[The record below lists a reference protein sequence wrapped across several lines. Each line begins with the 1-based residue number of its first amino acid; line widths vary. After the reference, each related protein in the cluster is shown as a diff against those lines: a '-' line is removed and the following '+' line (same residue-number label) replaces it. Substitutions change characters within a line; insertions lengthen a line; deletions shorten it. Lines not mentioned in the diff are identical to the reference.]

1 MFAFTRSRRNL
12 ACLFALSMGSILV
25 VFAAIAYYLGV
36 ENQLEVFDEEL
47 YSTSKAI
54 AANAQYTLYAERSQ
68 LNKDDILTLRDGL
81 PPLRGELPLGS
92 KLVYVRWYNSQKKL
106 IKSGSKDAPRKLTV
120 GSGSQTIQINNKQA
134 GATATKTWLRELT
147 IPIIRNEMIV
157 GYLQMAAPLTP
168 LRESLNRSRL
178 FLTLGV
184 PVTLGFIG
192 ITGWFLGGLA
202 MQPTRRAYEQLQ
214 RFTADASHELRAP
227 VAAVLSNAQ
236 VALMPPEDPVEQ
248 RFRLENI
255 EEIAKS
261 MRNLIGNLLFLA
273 RHEGSLD
280 ITALKNIDLVEL
292 LRSLYDEYKQQATAQ
307 NLNFSLHLLEQPLYF
322 QADADLLKQAIVNLL
337 ANAFKYTPAGGTVR
351 LRLFQRTHRAIIQV
365 EDTGIGIPSE
375 NLPYIFERFYR
386 VDTMRSRQTGGFGL
400 GLAISQQIIQAHQGE
415 ITANSVLG
423 KGSILE
429 IQLPLSSGIRQ
440 KSRL

>member
-1 MFAFTRSRRNL
+1 MTMFAFARSRRNL

-47 YSTSKAI
+47 YSTSKTI
-54 AANAQYTLYAERSQ
+54 AANAEYSLDAERSQ
-68 LNKDDILTLRDGL
+68 LNKDDI
-81 PPLRGELPLGS
+81 PALGS
-92 KLVYVRWYNSQKKL
+92 QLVYIRWYNSQKKL
-106 IKSGSKDAPRKLTV
+106 VKSGSKNPPKQLTI
-120 GSGSQTIQINNKQA
+120 GSSFQTIQINDRQI
-134 GATATKTWLRELT
+134 GATTTKTWLRELT
-147 IPIIRNEMIV
+147 IPVIRNEVTI
-157 GYLQMAAPLTP
+157 GYLQIAAPLTP
-168 LRESLNRSRL
+168 LRESLNRARL

-184 PVTLGFIG
+184 PVTLGLIG

-236 VALMPPEDPVEQ
+236 VALMPPEDALEQ

-261 MRNLIGNLLFLA
+261 MRTLIGNLLFLA
-273 RHEGSLD
+273 RHEGALD
-280 ITALKNIDLVEL
+280 NAALKSIDLVEL
-292 LRSLYDEYKQQATAQ
+292 LRSLYDEYQQQATAQ
-307 NLNFSLHLLEQPLYF
+307 NLHFTPHLPEQPLYL
-322 QADADLLKQAIVNLL
+322 QADADLLKQAVVNLL
-337 ANAFKYTPAGGTVR
+337 ANAFKYTPPGGKVG
-351 LRLFQRTHRAIIQV
+351 LRLFQRAHRAIIQV
-365 EDTGIGIPSE
+365 EDSGIGIPSE

-386 VDTMRSRQTGGFGL
+386 VDTVRSRQTGGFGL

-423 KGSILE
+423 QGSILE

-440 KSRL
+440 KSRVNSRAIKGFNL